1 MAFTRLQKDRYR
13 AEVFLMKT
21 NPKGTAGTISDLITH
36 LPGIPAAELLKVR
49 ARGSLSTD
57 AYRRAVRAFLAWA
70 GLRSL
75 TAELFAAYIESSRQ
89 AGASASK
96 LNRDLY
102 GGKAAILQAAQRQ
115 GMSSRELAVLRIALN
130 SIPGAKVNAPE
141 IRVISPEERARLIA
155 ALPLRVRLIARFLYA
170 TAARVTEALKVRL
183 TDLKEDGQRVLLRFH
198 GKGRKER
205 WVRIPVSLLEEIEGE
220 YGKKGRAYL
229 FESHYGSPFS
239 RQYVT
244 REIAR
249 AARRVLN
256 RRITAHNLR
265 HSRATDLFQ
274 KTRRLKGVSEMLGH
288 ASTST
293 TARFYVRD
301 SLTDDELF
309 NGEGL

>member
-1 MAFTRLQKDRYR
+1 M
-13 AEVFLMKT
+13 ET
-21 NPKGTAGTISDLITH
+21 NPKGTSGIISDLIAR

-70 GLRSL
+70 ELRSP
-75 TAELFAAYIESSRQ
+75 TAELFAAYIEYSRQ

-102 GGKAAILQAAQRQ
+102 GGKAAILQAAGRL
-115 GMSSRELAVLRIALN
+115 GMSTRELAMLKSAMD
-130 SIPGAKVNAPE
+130 SIPGAKTNAPE
-141 IRVISPEERARLIA
+141 IRVVSPDERARLMG
-155 ALPLRVRLIARFLYA
+155 ALPPRVRLIARFLYA
-170 TAARVTEALKVRL
+170 TAARVTEALEVRL
-183 TDLKEDGQRVLLRFH
+183 ADVKADGDRVLLRFH

-205 WVRIPVSLLEEIEGE
+205 WVRIPLSLREEIERE
-220 YGKKGRAYL
+220 YGGGKREYL
-229 FESHYGSPFS
+229 FESHHGEPFS

-249 AARRVLN
+249 AARRVLK
-256 RRITAHNLR
+256 RRITAHDLR

-309 NGEGL
+309 TGEGL

>member
-1 MAFTRLQKDRYR
+1 
-13 AEVFLMKT
+13 
-21 NPKGTAGTISDLITH
+21 
-36 LPGIPAAELLKVR
+36 
-49 ARGSLSTD
+49 
-57 AYRRAVRAFLAWA
+57 
-70 GLRSL
+70 
-75 TAELFAAYIESSRQ
+75 
-89 AGASASK
+89 
-96 LNRDLY
+96 
-102 GGKAAILQAAQRQ
+102 
-115 GMSSRELAVLRIALN
+115 MSSRELAVLKTALD
-130 SIPGAKVNAPE
+130 SIPGAKTNAPE

-170 TAARVTEALKVRL
+170 TAARVTEALQVRP
-183 TDLKEDGQRVLLRFH
+183 TDLKDDGERVLLRFH

-205 WVRIPVSLLEEIEGE
+205 WVRIPVSLLEEIEAE
-220 YGKKGRAYL
+220 YGKKGRGYL
-229 FESHYGSPFS
+229 FESHYGGPFS

>member
-1 MAFTRLQKDRYR
+1 M
-13 AEVFLMKT
+13 
-21 NPKGTAGTISDLITH
+21 
-36 LPGIPAAELLKVR
+36 
-49 ARGSLSTD
+49 
-57 AYRRAVRAFLAWA
+57 
-70 GLRSL
+70 
-75 TAELFAAYIESSRQ
+75 
-89 AGASASK
+89 
-96 LNRDLY
+96 
-102 GGKAAILQAAQRQ
+102 
-115 GMSSRELAVLRIALN
+115 
-130 SIPGAKVNAPE
+130 
-141 IRVISPEERARLIA
+141 ISPAERARLVE

-183 TDLKEDGQRVLLRFH
+183 TDVKDDGDRVLLRFH

-205 WVRIPVSLLEEIEGE
+205 WVRIPVSLREEIEGE
-220 YGKKGRAYL
+220 YGKKGRRYL
-229 FESHYGSPFS
+229 FESHYGGPFS

-301 SLTDDELF
+301 SLTDDDTSREESAT
-309 NGEGL
+309 EGAGQAHRNLPGWIPCGKKRACTEGRQAGHGGHL

>member
-1 MAFTRLQKDRYR
+1 
-13 AEVFLMKT
+13 
-21 NPKGTAGTISDLITH
+21 
-36 LPGIPAAELLKVR
+36 
-49 ARGSLSTD
+49 
-57 AYRRAVRAFLAWA
+57 VRAFLSWA
-70 GLRSL
+70 GERVASV
-75 TAELFAAYIESSRQ
+75 ELFAAFIESERG

-102 GGKAAILQAAQRQ
+102 GGKAAILQAAGRQ
-115 GMSSRELAVLRIALN
+115 GMATRELAVLKSALD

-141 IRVISPEERARLIA
+141 IRVVPPEERARLIK

-170 TAARVTEALKVRL
+170 TAARVTEALEVRL
-183 TDLKEDGQRVLLRFH
+183 TDVKTDGERVLLRFH

-205 WVRIPVSLLEEIEGE
+205 WTRIPVSLLEEIEEE
-220 YGKKGRAYL
+220 YGVKGREYL
-229 FESHYGSPFS
+229 FESHHGRPFS

-249 AARRVLN
+249 AARRVLG
-256 RRITAHNLR
+256 RRITAHDLG

-288 ASTST
+288 ASTAT

-309 NGEGL
+309 NGERL

>member
-1 MAFTRLQKDRYR
+1 M
-13 AEVFLMKT
+13 E
-21 NPKGTAGTISDLITH
+21 TATGRHPQGDLATLTH
-36 LPGIPAAELLKVR
+36 RLPGIPAAELLKVK
-49 ARGSLSTD
+49 ARGALSTD
-57 AYRRAVRAFLAWA
+57 AYRRAVRALLSWA
-70 GLRSL
+70 DTRAPS
-75 TAELFAAYIESSRQ
+75 AELFAAYIEHSRR

-102 GGKAAILQAAQRQ
+102 GGKAAILQAAQRL
-115 GMSSRELAVLRIALN
+115 GMSTLECAMLKSALD
-130 SIPGAKVNAPE
+130 SIPGEKTHAPE
-141 IRVISPEERARLIA
+141 IRVVSPEERARLMK

-170 TAARVTEALKVRL
+170 TAARVTEALQVRL
-183 TDLKEDGQRVLLRFH
+183 TDLKADGERVLLRFH

-205 WVRIPVSLLEEIEGE
+205 WVRIPASLLQEIEGE
-220 YGKKGRAYL
+220 YGGTEREFL
-229 FESHYGSPFS
+229 FESHFGGPFS

-249 AARRVLN
+249 AARRVLK
-256 RRITAHNLR
+256 RRITAHDLR

-309 NGEGL
+309 EGEGL

>member
-1 MAFTRLQKDRYR
+1 M
-13 AEVFLMKT
+13 ET
-21 NPKGTAGTISDLITH
+21 NPKGTAGIISDLIAL

-70 GLRSL
+70 DPRSPS
-75 TAELFAAYIESSRQ
+75 AELFAAYIESSRQ

-115 GMSSRELAVLRIALN
+115 GMSSRELAMLKIALD
-130 SIPGAKVNAPE
+130 SIPGAKTNAPE

-183 TDLKEDGQRVLLRFH
+183 TDLKDDGDRVLLRFH

-229 FESHYGSPFS
+229 FESHYGGPFS

-249 AARRVLN
+249 AARRVLK

>member
-1 MAFTRLQKDRYR
+1 M
-13 AEVFLMKT
+13 ET
-21 NPKGTAGTISDLITH
+21 NPKGTSGIISDLIAR

-70 GLRSL
+70 ELRSP
-75 TAELFAAYIESSRQ
+75 TAELFAAYIEYSRQ

-115 GMSSRELAVLRIALN
+115 GMSSRELAILKIALD
-130 SIPGAKVNAPE
+130 SIPRAKTNTPE
-141 IRVISPEERARLIA
+141 IRVISPVERARLIA

-170 TAARVTEALKVRL
+170 TAARVTEGLKVRL
-183 TDLKEDGQRVLLRFH
+183 TDLKDDGDRVLLRFH
-198 GKGRKER
+198 GKGCKER
-205 WVRIPVSLLEEIEGE
+205 WVRIPVSLFEEIEGE
-220 YGKKGRAYL
+220 YGKKGRVYL
-229 FESHYGSPFS
+229 FESHYGGPFS

-288 ASTST
+288 ASTAT

>member
-1 MAFTRLQKDRYR
+1 
-13 AEVFLMKT
+13 
-21 NPKGTAGTISDLITH
+21 
-36 LPGIPAAELLKVR
+36 
-49 ARGSLSTD
+49 
-57 AYRRAVRAFLAWA
+57 
-70 GLRSL
+70 
-75 TAELFAAYIESSRQ
+75 
-89 AGASASK
+89 
-96 LNRDLY
+96 
-102 GGKAAILQAAQRQ
+102 
-115 GMSSRELAVLRIALN
+115 MSSRELAMLKIALD
-130 SIPGAKVNAPE
+130 SIPGAKTNTPE

-170 TAARVTEALKVRL
+170 TAARVTEGLKVRL
-183 TDLKEDGQRVLLRFH
+183 TDLKDDGDRVLLRFH

-205 WVRIPVSLLEEIEGE
+205 WVRIPVSLFEEIEGE
-220 YGKKGRAYL
+220 YGKKGRVYL
-229 FESHYGSPFS
+229 FESHNGGPFS

-288 ASTST
+288 ASTAT

-309 NGEGL
+309 NGEEL

>member
-1 MAFTRLQKDRYR
+1 MWLLTRCTCVFQPARCR
-13 AEVFLMKT
+13 TEVFLMTT
-21 NPKGTAGTISDLITH
+21 NHKGTTGTISDLIAG
-36 LPGIPAAELLKVR
+36 LPGIPASELLKVR

-70 GLRSL
+70 GPRAL

-115 GMSSRELAVLRIALN
+115 GMSSRELAMLKIALD
-130 SIPGAKVNAPE
+130 SIPGAKTNAPE
-141 IRVISPEERARLIA
+141 IRVVSPEERARLIA

-183 TDLKEDGQRVLLRFH
+183 TDLKEDGERVLLRFH

-220 YGKKGRAYL
+220 YGKKERAYL
-229 FESHYGSPFS
+229 FESRYGSPFS

-256 RRITAHNLR
+256 RRITAHVLR
-265 HSRATDLFQ
+265 HYLPFPTMSSDIAQYCARSENSAHCADAAS
-274 KTRRLKGVSEMLGH
+274 VSPDIVFSIL
-288 ASTST
+288 
-293 TARFYVRD
+293 
-301 SLTDDELF
+301 
-309 NGEGL
+309 

>member
-1 MAFTRLQKDRYR
+1 
-13 AEVFLMKT
+13 MKT
-21 NPKGTAGTISDLITH
+21 NPKGTAGSISDLIAN
-36 LPGIPAAELLKVR
+36 LPGIPATELLKVQ

>member
-1 MAFTRLQKDRYR
+1 METRKQRGP
-13 AEVFLMKT
+13 AQGAS
-21 NPKGTAGTISDLITH
+21 GTVATLTAR
-36 LPGIPAAELLKVR
+36 LPGIPATELLKVK

-57 AYRRAVRAFLAWA
+57 AYRRAVRAFLSWA
-70 GLRSL
+70 GHRPPS
-75 TAELFAAYIESSRQ
+75 AELFAAFIESARG

-102 GGKAAILQAAQRQ
+102 GGKAAILQAASRQ
-115 GMSSRELAVLRIALN
+115 GMSTREIAMLKN
-130 SIPGAKVNAPE
+130 ALDSIPGSKTNAPE
-141 IRVISPEERARLIA
+141 IRVVSPEERARLMG
-155 ALPLRVRLIARFLYA
+155 ALPPRVRLIARFLYA
-170 TAARVTEALKVRL
+170 TAARVTEALEVRL
-183 TDLKEDGQRVLLRFH
+183 TDLKADGDRVLLRFH

-205 WVRIPVSLLEEIEGE
+205 WVRIPLSLLEEIEAE
-220 YGKKGRAYL
+220 YGAKGREYL
-229 FESHYGSPFS
+229 FESHHGGPFS

-249 AARRVLN
+249 AARRVLK
-256 RRITAHNLR
+256 RRITAHDLR

-309 NGEGL
+309 TGEGL